1 MDMNRWGVEWHSVS
15 KLDGD
20 RKYILWLAGKP
31 LFFLTRKEARE
42 WIKLNY
48 DFIAKRP
55 DLQSE
60 PHGWKMP
67 RAVKV
72 EVIVRKI

>member
-1 MDMNRWGVEWHSVS
+1 MNRWGVEWHSVNR
-15 KLDGD
+15 LDGET
-20 RKYILWLAGKP
+20 RYIIWNSGKP

-42 WIKLNY
+42 YIKKEY
-48 DFIAKRP
+48 GYFKDQP
-55 DLQSE
+55 DLQAE

-67 RAVKV
+67 QAVKV